1 MEAVIF
7 VGIQGTGKS
16 TFYKERFFDT
26 HIRINLDM
34 LRTLHREKLILEACL
49 EAKQKFVVDKINVT
63 REQRARYIERAKN
76 YGFRVIGYYFNSSLK
91 NALERNSRRE
101 GNARIPD
108 KGLLAAL
115 KRLQVP
121 QYDEGFDELFYVW
134 INEESMFVVEGW
146 KSDERN

>member
-34 LRTLHREKLILEACL
+34 LRTKHREKLIFEACL
-49 EAKQKFVVDKINVT
+49 EAKQKFVVDKMNVSLKD
-63 REQRARYIERAKN
+63 RQNYIETAKL
-76 YGFRVIGYYFNSSLK
+76 YGFKIVGYYFNSNLK
-91 NALERNSRRE
+91 KALERNSRRQ
-101 GNARIPD
+101 GKARVPD
-108 KGLLAAL
+108 KGLFDAL

-121 QYDEGFDELFYVW
+121 AFEEGFDELFYVR
-134 INEESMFVVEGW
+134 ISDGNQFVVE
-146 KSDERN
+146 EFFAAR

>member
-34 LRTLHREKLILEACL
+34 LRTKHREKLIFEACL
-49 EAKQKFVVDKINVT
+49 EAKQKFVVDKMNVT
-63 REQRARYIERAKN
+63 LKERANYIETAKI
-76 YGFRVIGYYFNSSLK
+76 YGFKIVGYYFNSNLK
-91 NALERNSRRE
+91 KALERNRRRQ
-101 GNARIPD
+101 GKARVPD
-108 KGLLAAL
+108 KGLFDAL

-121 QYDEGFDELFYVW
+121 AFEEGFDELFYVR
-134 INEESMFVVEGW
+134 INDENQFVVEAFLAA
-146 KSDERN
+146 R

>member
-7 VGIQGTGKS
+7 IGIQGTGKS

-34 LRTLHREKLILEACL
+34 LRTLHREKVILEACL

-115 KRLQVP
+115 KRLEIP
-121 QYDEGFDELFYVW
+121 NLDEGFDELFYVW
-134 INEESMFVVEGW
+134 INVQSTFVVEEW
-146 KSDERN
+146 KVEI

>member
-16 TFYKERFFDT
+16 TFYKEQFFDT

-34 LRTLHREKLILEACL
+34 LCTLHREKLIFEACL
-49 EAKQKFVVDKINVT
+49 EAKQKFVVDKMNAT
-63 REQRARYIERAKN
+63 REQRARYIEQAKN
-76 YGFRVIGYYFNSSLK
+76 YGFKVIGYYFNSSLK

-101 GNARIPD
+101 GKARIPD

-115 KRLQVP
+115 KRLQIP
-121 QYDEGFDELFYVW
+121 SLDEGFDELFYVW
-134 INEESMFVVEGW
+134 INDQSAFVVENW
-146 KSDERN
+146 KSNE

>member
-34 LRTLHREKLILEACL
+34 LRTKHREKLILEACL
-49 EAKQKFVVDKINVT
+49 EAKQKFVVDKMNVT
-63 REQRARYIERAKN
+63 REQRVKYIERAKN

-91 NALERNSRRE
+91 KALERNSRRT
-101 GNARIPD
+101 GRARIPD

-115 KRLQVP
+115 KRFQIP
-121 QYDEGFDELFYVW
+121 AFDEGFDELFYVW
-134 INEESMFVVEGW
+134 INEQSTFVVEEW
-146 KSDERN
+146 KAEI